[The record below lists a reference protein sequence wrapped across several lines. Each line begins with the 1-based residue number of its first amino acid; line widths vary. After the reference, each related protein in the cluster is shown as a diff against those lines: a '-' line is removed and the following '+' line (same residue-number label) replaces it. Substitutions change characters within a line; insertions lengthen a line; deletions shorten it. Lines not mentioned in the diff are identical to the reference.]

1 MSTHSIKSIQ
11 ALRGIAACIVVLF
24 HYKWAVNIDLGNP
37 FVSALFNSGGLGV
50 TIFFILSGFVMIYSS
65 RNKSSAIN
73 FAINRFSRI
82 YPAYL
87 FFILLC
93 FAIDGAMSTF
103 HYADKT
109 TSFVRSFFF
118 LPSITD
124 DAPAYINV
132 NNASGVRWTLNYEMY
147 FYLLMSLSFIFRK
160 KIAALFSLFFIAL
173 VAMPAISGFYPGVD
187 IHGYPYS
194 SELIGFATNPI
205 MYEFLL
211 GIAIALLYIKFE
223 NRLNRLLSVLF
234 FVCSVLV
241 VGYYSLFN
249 GYNDHGLKSSAL
261 FMAILFMAI
270 VFNREWLDKAT
281 PKVLYYL
288 GEISFSVYLLHNP
301 MMSIT
306 RKYIYNTDK
315 GWHVFFTA
323 LILTFIVSHLSHK
336 YFEVKASKALRNFL
350 MSKIGR
356 KEQSLST
363 ISH

>member
-24 HYKWAVNIDLGNP
+24 HYKWAIDIDLSNP
-37 FVSALFNSGGLGV
+37 VVSALFNSGGLGV
-50 TIFFILSGFVMIYSS
+50 TIFFILSGFIMIYSS
-65 RNKSSAIN
+65 RNKSSAVN

-93 FAIDGAMSTF
+93 FAIDGGMSTF

-147 FYLLMSLSFIFRK
+147 FYLLMSMSFLFIKKTPALLSM
-160 KIAALFSLFFIAL
+160 FFIAL
-173 VAMPAISGFYPGVD
+173 IAIPAISGFYPSVD
-187 IHGYPYS
+187 IMGYPYS
-194 SELIGFATNPI
+194 SEIAGFATNPI
-205 MYEFLL
+205 MYEFML
-211 GIAIALLYIKFE
+211 GVIIAILYIKFASKVSQ
-223 NRLNRLLSVLF
+223 NVSVIF
-234 FVCSVLV
+234 FVVSIIV

-261 FMAILFMAI
+261 FMAILFLAI
-270 VFNREWLDKAT
+270 VFNREWLDKIT
-281 PKVLYYL
+281 PKALYYF
-288 GEISFSVYLLHNP
+288 GEVSFSVYLLHNP

-315 GWHVFFTA
+315 GWHIFFTA
-323 LILTFIVSHLSHK
+323 LILTFVTAHLSHK
-336 YFEVKASKALRNFL
+336 YLEVKASKVLKRLL
-350 MSKIGR
+350 MSKFGR
-356 KEQSLST
+356 KEQSAIQT
-363 ISH
+363 G